1 MKSSENSPQ
10 MSRMFL
16 PRIVENETKEE
27 TQIRIQLIVEKFKS
41 ENMLTRPAFG
51 KVWNTAK

>member
-1 MKSSENSPQ
+1 